1 MFSNR
6 RQVEIVG
13 KMAREGFHCVK
24 VTLERKDLKELRANH
39 VCIRGT
45 IIQAEEIANTK
56 ALG

>member
-1 MFSNR
+1 MSVKTN
-6 RQVEIVG
+6 QETVA
-13 KMAREGFHCVK
+13 KEGFHCVK
-24 VTLERKDLKELRANH
+24 VTLERKDLKELSANH

>member
-1 MFSNR
+1 MFSNQS
-6 RQVEIVG
+6 QVKIIG
-13 KMAREGFHCVK
+13 KMVREGFHCVK
-24 VTLERKDLKELRANH
+24 VSLERKDLKELRANH